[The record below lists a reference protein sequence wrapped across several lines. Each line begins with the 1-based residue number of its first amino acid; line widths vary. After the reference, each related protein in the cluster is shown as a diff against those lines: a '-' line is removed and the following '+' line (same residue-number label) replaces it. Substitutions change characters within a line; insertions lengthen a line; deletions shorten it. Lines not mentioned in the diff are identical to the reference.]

1 MGSSESVL
9 STSISNNRILEC
21 DGTNLSI
28 IQFLGYKNDG
38 TGKLT
43 ETYGV
48 SKYRKMTTQELE
60 EMQKLYRPL
69 Q

>member
-1 MGSSESVL
+1 
-9 STSISNNRILEC
+9 
-21 DGTNLSI
+21 
-28 IQFLGYKNDG
+28 LGYKNDG

>member
-1 MGSSESVL
+1 
-9 STSISNNRILEC
+9 
-21 DGTNLSI
+21 
-28 IQFLGYKNDG
+28 LGYKNDG

-48 SKYRKMTTQELE
+48 SKYRKMTTQELG